1 MDEKLSRTEYLER
14 TKDFWNSMLLVL
26 PVMIFYQIS
35 IIPVADAI
43 NGVDFIFRL
52 FIIANETYP
61 EYEQYAVWAYLGFT
75 GVLMLLMIILA
86 VVFRRKE
93 RFSWNYVLPLTGE
106 CTLYA
111 IILGVV
117 AVVVTRW
124 VIEANPEM
132 TVSPAEIGPFS
143 ILVISAGAGVYEEI
157 VFRLVLFGGFFRIM
171 KKGFEIPE
179 VPAVVVAV
187 VVSAALFS
195 LAHYLGSEP
204 FRIASFTFRFVAGA
218 IFCIL
223 YALRGFAAAVY
234 THTIYD
240 IVVLSLSQG
249 E

>member
-1 MDEKLSRTEYLER
+1 MDEELTRSEYLER
-14 TKDFWNSMLLVL
+14 TRDFWNSLLLVL

-35 IIPVADAI
+35 IIAVASEI
-43 NGVDFIFRL
+43 NGVDFIW
-52 FIIANETYP
+52 IIIVKLSQGPYK
-61 EYEQYAVWAYLGFT
+61 EYAMWVYLGFT
-75 GVLMLLMIILA
+75 GAIMLLMIVLSI
-86 VVFRRKE
+86 VFRHKE
-93 RFSWNYVLPLTGE
+93 RFSWNYVLPLAGE

-157 VFRLVLFGGFFRIM
+157 VFRLVLFGGFFKIM

-179 VPAVVVAV
+179 IPAVVVAV

-195 LAHYLGSEP
+195 LAHYLGQES
-204 FRIASFTFRFVAGA
+204 FRLASFTFRFVAGA

-223 YALRGFAAAVY
+223 YAVRGFAAAVY

-240 IVVLSLSQG
+240 IVVLSLTPG

>member
-26 PVMIFYQIS
+26 PVMFFYQVS
-35 IIPVADAI
+35 ILAVANET
-43 NGVDFIFRL
+43 NGVDFIW
-52 FIIANETYP
+52 IIIVKLSEGPYK
-61 EYEQYAVWAYLGFT
+61 EYAIWVYLGFT
-75 GVLMLLMIILA
+75 GAIMLLMIVLSI
-86 VVFRRKE
+86 VFRHKE
-93 RFSWNYVLPLTGE
+93 RFSWNYVLPLVGE

-157 VFRLVLFGGFFRIM
+157 VFRLVLFGGFLRIM

-179 VPAVVVAV
+179 VPAVVAAV

-195 LAHYLGSEP
+195 LAHYLGPEP
-204 FRIASFTFRFVAGA
+204 FRLASFTFRFVAGA